1 MERGIKL
8 SGRELDIM
16 NVLWEAEKPLI
27 AKDIV
32 GKNTSLSINTVQGV
46 LKGLLKKNYIKVAE
60 IVYSGTV
67 LTRSY
72 EPVLTA
78 EEYTVNLITKGIC
91 KHMSSDGI
99 MVALLKQEE
108 DEDQII
114 EKLEAL
120 LQEFKENSK
129 KDK

>member
-1 MERGIKL
+1 MEQGIKL

-16 NVLWEAEKPLI
+16 NVLWEAQKPLI

-32 GKNTSLSINTVQGV
+32 FRSNLSINTVQCA

-72 EPVLTA
+72 EPVFTA
-78 EEYTVNLITKGIC
+78 EDYTVNLITKRIC
-91 KHMSSDGI
+91 KHISSEGI
-99 MVALLKQEE
+99 MAALLKQEE
-108 DEDQII
+108 DEQII

-120 LQEFKENSK
+120 LQEYKENSK